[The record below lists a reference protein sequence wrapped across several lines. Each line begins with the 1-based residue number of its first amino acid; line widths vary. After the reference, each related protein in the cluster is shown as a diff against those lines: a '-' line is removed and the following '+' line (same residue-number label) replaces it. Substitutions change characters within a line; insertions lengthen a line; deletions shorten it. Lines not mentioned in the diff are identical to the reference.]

1 MTLKRVS
8 LGSRLDI
15 APVAVG
21 TMNLLD
27 WGLDREGLVKRIHE
41 YLELGLTTFDLADIY
56 GGGGCEQLFG
66 DALRLEPGL
75 RDQLEI
81 ISKGC
86 IVYDQPRRP
95 YFVRESYNLSRDYII
110 SACERSLQRLGVEY
124 LDLYLLHRPCPLMDP
139 EEVAQ
144 ALTRLKESGKVK
156 NFGLSNFLPEQIAAL
171 EAYTDIPFVT
181 NQIKMSVKCMDFL
194 ADGTQE
200 DALRRK
206 MPLMAYSPACG
217 GALFRQVLSKEDL
230 ATVEVLREIQEE
242 LGAESLD
249 EVLYAWLYRLPV
261 TVVPV
266 TGTGKKER
274 VLRAVKALDYNMT
287 REQWYDILRIAR
299 PPHVSKKYHDI

>member
-1 MTLKRVS
+1 MERVRFGEK
-8 LGSRLDI
+8 LTV
-15 APVAVG
+15 APVAIG

-27 WGLDREGLVKRIHE
+27 WGVDARGLLNRVKE
-41 YLELGLTTFDLADIY
+41 YIDLGLTTFDLADIY
-56 GGGGCEQLFG
+56 GGGGCEELFG
-66 DALRLEPGL
+66 QMLALEPSI
-75 RDQLEI
+75 RDKIEI

-86 IVYDQPRRP
+86 IVYDKLRRP
-95 YFVRESYNLSRDYII
+95 YFVSESYNLSKNYIL
-110 SACERSLQRLGVEY
+110 SACNASLRRLGVES

-139 EEVAQ
+139 AEVTEALAQ
-144 ALTRLKESGKVK
+144 LRDEGKVK

-181 NQIKMSVKCMDFL
+181 NQIKMSVECMDFL
-194 ADGTQE
+194 ADSTQE

-217 GALFRQVLSKEDL
+217 GALYRKDLSKDDL
-230 ATVEVLREIQEE
+230 ATVEVLREIQQEI
-242 LGAESLD
+242 GAETLD

-261 TVVPV
+261 KVVPV

-274 VLRAVKALDYNMT
+274 VLRAVKALELDMS

-299 PPHVSKKYHDI
+299 PDHVSHKYHDI